1 MLVNIRA
8 YSLNVAI
15 LFINILTAFLLDIKR
30 IYGDNRLLNNFIE
43 SNQVNND
50 VSHCHWFLL

>member
-50 VSHCHWFLL
+50 VSHGHWFLL